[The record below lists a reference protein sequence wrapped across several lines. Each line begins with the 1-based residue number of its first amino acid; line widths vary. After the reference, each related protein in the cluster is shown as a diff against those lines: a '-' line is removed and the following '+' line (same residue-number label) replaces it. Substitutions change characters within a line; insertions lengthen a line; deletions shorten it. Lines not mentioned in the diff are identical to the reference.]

1 MFALRKPYVKEA
13 EDKEKEKGI
22 KITQQRLN
30 TIIKKVSEKI
40 PKIKEFQD
48 EVDKYGNE
56 AQNYI
61 DKFMPIKQKLT
72 FNKPLTNE
80 MIDYIYKEFKF

>member
-22 KITQQRLN
+22 KITQQRFN